1 MGLSNL
7 RKRPDRWSASVWRLL
22 SGEKRLR
29 HPHHIRTPDKY
40 RRSLVQCLGL
50 DIEDSLL
57 AVGCQTAGLL
67 ENKGERIGLVHQA
80 ELAFGVALRGRINV
94 DAAFDQVAM
103 EVGDEGTDI
112 PGGVRTR
119 AHAIVPLQPLDIP
132 LETHLPRVII
142 PLVD

>member
-40 RRSLVQCLGL
+40 RRSLVQSLGL
-50 DIEDSLL
+50 DIEESIL

-80 ELAFGVALRGRINV
+80 ELEIGRASCRERADVSVGRIG
-94 DAAFDQVAM
+94 ARREEKEREQ
-103 EVGDEGTDI
+103 
-112 PGGVRTR
+112 
-119 AHAIVPLQPLDIP
+119 
-132 LETHLPRVII
+132 
-142 PLVD
+142 